1 MFKKLNLSSIIL
13 FITLLAFAALGTI
26 FVSTAGMEEGFVVI
40 QDNEITINAKEDI
53 QEYELGVKP

>member
-26 FVSTAGMEEGFVVI
+26 FTSTAGMEEGFVVI